1 MDNEPKELKKRF
13 SLLLNYLLRS
23 GLRQEYIEEKI
34 VRDPYFLFL
43 ENNDVEAFL
52 KTPFE
57 TIFKKVFLKET
68 YIDYS
73 LPLISEYIWAGEM
86 YITIALNENIP
97 LQRLFLL
104 MPINV
109 MLSLFNPYHEMNNY
123 QLVKRYIDE
132 YDKKSVL
139 KLLAKEK
146 DLSIREIAA
155 LTGISN
161 KTLLSYLD
169 NKKLFKAS
177 SNNIY
182 LLSSFF
188 NVPICLLNKESAF
201 LSFSSSYLKDYQI
214 LSSFIIALS
223 NYLDIDVHQILINQS
238 DPDLEKVEALKD
250 KYIFHVN
257 SLSVITVKRNKKFV
271 KYLDKNE
278 VAYLGKEAL
287 NDIKNNLPEGTLLF

>member
-13 SLLLNYLLRS
+13 SLLLNHLLRS
-23 GLRQEYIEEKI
+23 GLTQEYIEEKI
-34 VRDPYFLFL
+34 VKDTYFLFL
-43 ENNDVEAFL
+43 ENNEVESFL

-57 TIFKKVFLKET
+57 TIIKRVFNKEV

-104 MPINV
+104 LPISV
-109 MLSLFNPYHEMNNY
+109 MLSLFSPYHEMNNY

-139 KLLAKEK
+139 KLLTKEK

-177 SNNIY
+177 SNNVY

-188 NVPICLLNKESAF
+188 NVPFCLLNKESAF

-223 NYLDIDVHQILINQS
+223 NYLDIDVHQILIDQS
-238 DPDLEKVEALKD
+238 NLDLEKVEAVKD
-250 KYIFHVN
+250 KYVFHVN
-257 SLSVITVKRNKKFV
+257 SLSVITVKRNKKFI

>member
-13 SLLLNYLLRS
+13 SLLLNHLLRS
-23 GLRQEYIEEKI
+23 GLTQEYIEEKI
-34 VRDPYFLFL
+34 VRDPYFLFM
-43 ENNDVEAFL
+43 ENNDIESFL

-57 TIFKKVFLKET
+57 TIIKRVFNKEV

-104 MPINV
+104 MPISV

-188 NVPICLLNKESAF
+188 SVPICLLNKESAF

-238 DPDLEKVEALKD
+238 NLDLEKVEAVKD

-257 SLSVITVKRNKKFV
+257 SLSVITVKRNKKFI

>member
-13 SLLLNYLLRS
+13 SLLLNHLLRS
-23 GLRQEYIEEKI
+23 GLTQEYIEEKI

-43 ENNDVEAFL
+43 ENNEVETFL

-57 TIFKKVFLKET
+57 AIIKKVFNKEV

-73 LPLISEYIWAGEM
+73 LPLVSEYIWAGEM

-104 MPINV
+104 MPISV
-109 MLSLFNPYHEMNNY
+109 ILSLFSPYHEMNNY

-188 NVPICLLNKESAF
+188 NVPVCLFNKESAF

-238 DPDLEKVEALKD
+238 NLDLEKVEAVKD
-250 KYIFHVN
+250 KYVFHVN
-257 SLSVITVKRNKKFV
+257 SLSVITVKRNKKFI
-271 KYLDKNE
+271 KYLDENE

>member
-13 SLLLNYLLRS
+13 SLLLNHLLRS
-23 GLRQEYIEEKI
+23 GLTQEYIEEKI
-34 VRDPYFLFL
+34 VRDPYFLFM
-43 ENNDVEAFL
+43 ENNDIESFL

-57 TIFKKVFLKET
+57 TIIKRVFNKEV

-73 LPLISEYIWAGEM
+73 LPLVSEYVWAGEM

-104 MPINV
+104 MPISV

-177 SNNIY
+177 SNNVY

-188 NVPICLLNKESAF
+188 NVPFCLLNKESAF

-238 DPDLEKVEALKD
+238 NLDLEKVEAVKD

-257 SLSVITVKRNKKFV
+257 SLSVITVKRNKKFI